1 MKLTLLA
8 LAEMLPLYT
17 WPRDAAAIGSSEISA
32 NNFLADEP
40 SSCSI
45 NFNASDVGKGGI
57 RSCSF
62 ASSWQYALGKISGR
76 VLRACASLI

>member
-45 NFNASDVGKGGI
+45 NFNASGVGKDGI
-57 RSCSF
+57 RSLSKTKSTNQIF
-62 ASSWQYALGKISGR
+62 LS
-76 VLRACASLI
+76 